1 MPSICNH
8 VSSLDMFLLTC
19 VRVLLLVVSHLL
31 CLQGTKI
38 PSNHLS
44 LSPSSL
50 SYVISYVLKRVI
62 RCSIKQPHKASCS
75 RHYWKSPK
83 TTINQ
88 IKFQFQSHHSIA
100 THEALLPET
109 CPSSRD
115 EGCIILWRLGG
126 ESRDDD
132 EMSDGMTCILTA
144 RRASGFA
151 YASASQNKT
160 KVSVITSVLTPKKH
174 ENTC

>member
-1 MPSICNH
+1 LICFCWLAFA
-8 VSSLDMFLLTC
+8 SCCSLFLISFVFKAQKYHPIT
-19 VRVLLLVVSHLL
+19 S
-31 CLQGTKI
+31 
-38 PSNHLS
+38 LS

-62 RCSIKQPHKASCS
+62 RCSVKQPHKASCS

-83 TTINQ
+83 TAIHKLNSNFNHTIRSPRMKHCCQ
-88 IKFQFQSHHSIA
+88 RRVHR
-100 THEALLPET
+100 HET
-109 CPSSRD
+109 RVVF
-115 EGCIILWRLGG
+115 IILWR
-126 ESRDDD
+126 R
-132 EMSDGMTCILTA
+132 GMRVAMMMRWAVIGMMCIYMCIHVLTA

-160 KVSVITSVLTPKKH
+160 KVSVMTSVLTPKKH